1 LPHLNLLLFLYNLVM
16 SDPFGLLAG
25 IDLAELSAWSEPK
38 SPMVQHPEKN
48 VASSCTLCG
57 SVMCRTTS
65 DLEYVCAD
73 CGRVVEGDS
82 VEPEDDAPRQETV
95 TARLRIVGP
104 NGNQLQP
111 DLYRSGS
118 ANSAVTQKK
127 QIYEEYCAYRAFYIE
142 AGGRAFPLDICKLA
156 SEFYNDVQRQC
167 VKRSQNKKSIMAA
180 CFYHACLERN
190 FSPSKAEIAAFMQL
204 PTKGIARGSNFVRSL
219 VADGKMD
226 VDIDADPCKPEIN
239 TLFAQLG
246 LESDAY
252 DQLREVVYEIV
263 QIAIKNNIGTS
274 SILRSKV
281 AGATFVVLRRCRD
294 RSLILPIGLQKFCQ
308 DRIRKNTVER
318 FTRQLD
324 AYHSYFEP
332 CYIKA
337 GLDSKA

>member
-1 LPHLNLLLFLYNLVM
+1 M
-16 SDPFGLLAG
+16 SDPFGLLV
-25 IDLAELSAWSEPK
+25 DLDLTCLATWSDTKLPESS
-38 SPMVQHPEKN
+38 SPN
-48 VASSCTLCG
+48 TTAICTQCG
-57 SVMCRTTS
+57 AAMKRTAS
-65 DLEYVCAD
+65 DLEYICD
-73 CGRVVEGDS
+73 GCGRIVES
-82 VEPEDDAPRQETV
+82 DDTESDEAPRQESL

-118 ANSAVTQKK
+118 ANNTVAQKK
-127 QIYEEYCAYRAFYIE
+127 QIYEEYCAYRALYIE
-142 AGGRAFPLDICKLA
+142 IGGRAFPLDICKLA

-190 FSPSKAEIAAFMQL
+190 FSPSKPEIAAFMQL
-204 PTKGIARGSNFVRSL
+204 PTKGIARGANFVRAL

-226 VDIDADPCKPEIN
+226 VDIDADPCRPEIN

-246 LESDAY
+246 FESNAY
-252 DQLREVVYEIV
+252 TALRSAVYDVV
-263 QIAIKNNIGTS
+263 QIAIKHNIGTS

-281 AGATFVVLRRCRD
+281 AGATFVILRRCKD
-294 RSLILPIGLQKFCQ
+294 KGLISSIGIQKFCQ

-332 CYIKA
+332 CYIAA
-337 GLDSKA
+337 GLIAEPICV